1 MGCLV
6 AIETDPKC
14 CKEIEESWKDISK
27 EHGHTVHIFKSL
39 SDFSTEFLKPEF
51 SAKNVLVLMVSQ
63 EKLGPE
69 PEKQLAELKTKYK
82 CEVLLSLFDDP
93 LKPIK
98 NLENYP
104 VHNIIY
110 KPFDL
115 TIFKEHTRFSIF
127 PNQNIKTQFVHT
139 TISKNK
145 FELLKKFK
153 IVQLS
158 EISFKIEK
166 NFPLEMG
173 KHYKFYHPL
182 FLNKKQQSAWGQ
194 VVGEDATHYE
204 LIFTQLGNTPL
215 SQIRKKVAGS
225 AHKVKSP
232 NWRWC
237 EANKKFAI
245 KIYLQLDDEATVKSF
260 QELIE
265 RNFKDVQVVH
275 KKQFKPNEKVQCDI
289 VITEANHEKNSI
301 KNDFTGDIPKIIR
314 IYSDANATKREVIES
329 RFEYETYRIE
339 KPADKSF
346 LVKAIRT
353 LFPSVKEN
361 EPFQLVTVHMEEYF
375 TLSEE
380 ISVVEFSEA
389 GITFHYPKMISPDE
403 VLKIA
408 LPQEDETQIKEMKT
422 KIHYVNQNIN
432 EEKMYLHQ
440 TILFGMKDELLKLMR
455 LWTLQIHIKKNK
467 QD

>member
-27 EHGHTVHIFKSL
+27 ENAHSVHIFKSL
-39 SDFSTEFLKPEF
+39 TDFAVEFSKPEN
-51 SAKNVLVLMVSQ
+51 SAKLVLVLMVSH
-63 EKLGPE
+63 ESLGKE
-69 PEKQLAELKTKYK
+69 PEKQLTELKEKYK

-98 NLENYP
+98 NLDNYP
-104 VHNIIY
+104 VHNVIY

-127 PNQNIKTQFVHT
+127 PNQNIKTQYVHT
-139 TISKNK
+139 TSSKNK

-153 IVQLS
+153 ITQLS
-158 EISFKIEK
+158 EIGFKIEK
-166 NFPLEMG
+166 NFILDLN

-182 FLNKKQQSAWGQ
+182 FLNKKQQSAWAQ
-194 VVGEDATHYE
+194 VVYEDATHYE
-204 LIFTQLGNTPL
+204 LIFSLLGNTPL
-215 SQIRKKVAGS
+215 SQIRKRVAAS
-225 AHKVKSP
+225 THKVKSP
-232 NWRWC
+232 NWHWI
-237 EANKKFAI
+237 EKNKKFAI
-245 KIYLQLDDEATVKSF
+245 KIYLQLDDEAISKSLE
-260 QELIE
+260 ELIL
-265 RNFKDVQVVH
+265 RNFKEIQVIH
-275 KKQFKPNEKVQCDI
+275 KKQVKPNEKIQTDI
-289 VITEANHEKNSI
+289 AITEANYDKNSL
-301 KNDFTGDIPKIIR
+301 KSDFTEPPKIIR
-314 IYSDANATKREVIES
+314 LFPDLISNRDVLES

-361 EPFQLVTVHMEEYF
+361 EPFQLVTVHMEEYV

-380 ISVVEFSEA
+380 ILVTEFSEA
-389 GITFHYPKMISPDE
+389 GITFNYPKSIPSSE
-403 VLKIA
+403 LLKIA
-408 LPQEDETQIKEMKT
+408 LPQDDETQIKEMKA
-422 KIHYVNQNIN
+422 KIHFVSPNMDN
-432 EEKMYLHQ
+432 EKLYLHQ
-440 TILFGMKDELLKLMR
+440 TILFAMKDELLKLMR

-467 QD
+467 QS